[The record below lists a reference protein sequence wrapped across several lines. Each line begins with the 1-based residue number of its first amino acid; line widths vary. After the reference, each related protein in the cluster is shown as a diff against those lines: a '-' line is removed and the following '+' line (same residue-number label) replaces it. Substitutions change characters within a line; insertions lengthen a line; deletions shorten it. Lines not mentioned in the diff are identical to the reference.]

1 MHCEVIRDLLILY
14 ADDCCSKESK
24 ALVEEH
30 LQSCQ
35 ACRDALKEM
44 RGVLT
49 ITEEPA
55 AKPAFLARV
64 NLWKAS
70 LLQSVLLYSC
80 FSLLVFGVFRESITP
95 EGGTNGL
102 WAFALLVPV
111 TGFLLSLANW
121 YFLRLYPSRKAFSRF
136 SLLFTGVFILLGDLW
151 AVIHYQSAL
160 SGLFRCTAHTV
171 TPFLAGIA
179 LSIALCILSPF
190 LADRYARL
198 SGKE

>member
-95 EGGTNGL
+95 EGATNGL
-102 WAFALLVPV
+102 WAFALLIPV
-111 TGFLLSLANW
+111 TGYLLSLANW

-151 AVIHYQSAL
+151 AVIHYQNAL
-160 SGLFRCTAHTV
+160 SGLFRGTAHTV

-179 LSIALCILSPF
+179 LRIALCILSPF